1 MSFTP
6 VPQAGGRGPALLLE
20 HCAALTR
27 VEDSRP
33 PAFSRLEE
41 AVGGELARM
50 LVGALAGGRGA
61 GVQLVQLAA

>member
-6 VPQAGGRGPALLLE
+6 VPQAGGRGPALLLD

-27 VEDSRP
+27 VEDARP
-33 PAFSRLEE
+33 PAFLRLEQ

-50 LVGALAGGRGA
+50 LVVALASGRGA
-61 GVQLVQLAA
+61 RVQLAA